1 MNSKT
6 CNCCKNIFPFEDFY
20 ISYISSKGE
29 KIYKSSCKTCHQT
42 HSKKW
47 ISNNPEQH
55 KQIRK
60 KYNLKNIEKIREYSQ
75 NYDSKE
81 VQKTYYNKNKNKFLD
96 YKKKRRK
103 TDPIFKLTE
112 NIRKRIYASL
122 KNNRN
127 GKLKYLGCSV
137 EEYKIYLENQF
148 NKNMNW
154 ENYGTYW
161 EIDHINPLFSFN
173 LSQEEKIVE
182 AFHYSNT
189 RPLEITLNRSRPKTI
204 NHG

>member
-6 CNCCKNIFPFEDFY
+6 CKYCKNVLPIEDFY
-20 ISYISSKGE
+20 VSYISSKEE
-29 KIYKSSCKTCHQT
+29 KIYKSSCKTCHKNQ
-42 HSKKW
+42 SKRW
-47 ISNNPEQH
+47 ILNNPEQQQ
-55 KQIRK
+55 QIRK
-60 KYNLKNIEKIREYSQ
+60 KYNLKNVEKIREYSQ

-112 NIRKRIYASL
+112 NIRKRIYAAL
-122 KNNRN
+122 KINRKE
-127 GKLKYLGCSV
+127 KLKYLGCSI
-137 EEYKIYLENQF
+137 EEYKLYLEKQF
-148 NKNMNW
+148 DENMNW

-173 LSQEEKIVE
+173 LSQEEKIFE
-182 AFHYSNT
+182 AFYYSNT

-204 NHG
+204 KYG